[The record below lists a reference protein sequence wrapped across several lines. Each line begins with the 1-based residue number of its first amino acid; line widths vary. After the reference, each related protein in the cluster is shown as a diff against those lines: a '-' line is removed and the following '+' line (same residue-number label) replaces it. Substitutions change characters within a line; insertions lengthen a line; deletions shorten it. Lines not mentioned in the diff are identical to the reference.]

1 MFTLLPRA
9 LKAAACFLAV
19 CKIELVMVGESDLL
33 LDLLHI
39 FPQILAF
46 LVCVCACACVF
57 SAVSVI
63 SHHAHAVISI
73 FTISSISALH
83 PTQFHTGTPPPAPLP
98 NPSLSPLL
106 AIGRSPP
113 HSLIW
118 DPVWPRRSR
127 VGAEEVHPWKKML
140 HTEGRVQL
148 SSLISSRST
157 SDLHN

>member
-1 MFTLLPRA
+1 MQMFTLLPRA

-63 SHHAHAVISI
+63 SHHVHAVISI

-83 PTQFHTGTPPPAPLP
+83 PTQFHAGTPPRSPSQSFTFSSSGHRSQPPAFADLR
-98 NPSLSPLL
+98 PSL
-106 AIGRSPP
+106 
-113 HSLIW
+113 
-118 DPVWPRRSR
+118 
-127 VGAEEVHPWKKML
+127 AEEKQSGGRGSSSMEENSTYRRQSATFFIDFLKKN
-140 HTEGRVQL
+140 
-148 SSLISSRST
+148 I
-157 SDLHN
+157 